1 VLIVSD
7 IHGAFDA
14 LARVAQR
21 GEPLLVLGDF
31 LNVIDYRTMDGM
43 LVDVLGRGVV
53 ADIVER
59 RSRGDHEG
67 ANHAWRSAVAGSEE
81 QVRDRFR
88 ELTVT
93 AYEAAATALAGA
105 DAIVTYGNVDRPDLL
120 EASLP
125 AGVRFVD
132 VGVVEVEGRSVG
144 IVGGGVPAL
153 GTPGE
158 VAHEVMRD
166 RLFSLGEVDILC
178 THVAPAV
185 PQLSLD
191 VVGGRPKQS
200 EAVLDYL
207 VRFRPGWH
215 YFGDIHQPQAVGW
228 RVGPT
233 LCRNVGYFRATER
246 AVRHG

>member
-1 VLIVSD
+1 MLIVSD
-7 IHGAFDA
+7 IHGAFES
-14 LARVAQR
+14 LARVASK

-43 LVDVLGRGVV
+43 LVDVLGRDVV

-59 RSRGDHEG
+59 RSRGDHDG
-67 ANHAWRSAVAGSEE
+67 ASHTWRSAVAGSEDE
-81 QVRDRFR
+81 VRRRFH

-93 AYEAAATALAGA
+93 EYEAAAAALAGS

-125 AGVRFVD
+125 DGVRFVE
-132 VGVVEVEGRSVG
+132 VGVVEVDGRTVG
-144 IVGGGVPAL
+144 IVGGGVPSL

-158 VAHEVMRD
+158 VDHEVMRE
-166 RLFSLGEVDILC
+166 RLFGLGEVDILC

-200 EAVLDYL
+200 QAVLDYL
-207 VRFRPGWH
+207 LRFRPGWH
-215 YFGDIHQPQAVGW
+215 YFGDIHQPQATEW
-228 RVGPT
+228 RVGST
-233 LCRNVGYFRATER
+233 ECRNVGYFRATER
-246 AVRHG
+246 AVRHA

>member
-1 VLIVSD
+1 MLIVSD
-7 IHGAFDA
+7 IHGAFES
-14 LARVAQR
+14 LARVASR

-43 LVDVLGRGVV
+43 LVDVLGHTVV

-59 RSRGDHEG
+59 RARADHDG
-67 ANHAWRSAVAGSEE
+67 ANRAWRAAVAGSEE
-81 QVRDRFR
+81 EVRRRFH

-93 AYEAAATALAGA
+93 AYETAAAALAGS

-125 AGVRFVD
+125 DGVRFVE

-144 IVGGGVPAL
+144 IVGGGVPGL

-158 VAHEVMRD
+158 VPHEVMRE
-166 RLFSLGEVDILC
+166 RLFGLGEVDILC

-200 EAVLDYL
+200 QAVLDYL
-207 VRFRPGWH
+207 LRFRPGWH
-215 YFGDIHQPQAVGW
+215 YFGDIHQPQAVRW
-228 RVGPT
+228 RVGGT
-233 LCRNVGYFRATER
+233 VCRNVGYFRATGR